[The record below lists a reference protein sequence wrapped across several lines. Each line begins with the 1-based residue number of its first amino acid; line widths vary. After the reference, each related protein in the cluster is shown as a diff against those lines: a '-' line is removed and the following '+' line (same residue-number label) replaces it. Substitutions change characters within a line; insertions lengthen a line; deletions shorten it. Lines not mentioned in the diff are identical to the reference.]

1 MKIGLIL
8 GKFMPLHN
16 GHLALVDFALQH
28 CDKLYVLVCA
38 NDEVEPIP
46 GNLRLQWVKD
56 TLLSYKRIEIF
67 YTNEKIPYTAE
78 SSRYISKLWS
88 EYLKT
93 KFPDV
98 SIFFSSEKYGD
109 YVAEY
114 LGIEHKIFD
123 PPRKSVPVSATMI
136 RDKPITYWEYLP
148 QPVKPYFV
156 KKVCICGTESTG
168 KSTLTQRLAT
178 YFQTTFVREMAREIP
193 KKSEDYTLA
202 DLQELAKLHANEINR
217 QIPLANKILICD
229 TGLDTTK
236 IYSTYFF
243 DTIPVFEKWVE
254 DANQFDL
261 FLFLTN
267 DVNYIDD
274 GTRLPSTKRDQLH
287 TLQFNYFRKKSI
299 NLEIISGNWDER
311 MIASIKKIKEHL
323 FDKF

>member
-1 MKIGLIL
+1 
-8 GKFMPLHN
+8 MPLHN

-56 TLLSYKRIEIF
+56 TLLSNKRIEIF
-67 YTNEKIPYTAE
+67 YTDEKIPYTAE

-93 KFPDV
+93 KFPDI

-123 PPRKSVPVSATMI
+123 PPRKAVPVSASMI

-148 QPVKPYFV
+148 QPVRPYFV

-178 YFQTTFVREMAREIP
+178 YFQTAFVREMARDIP
-193 KKSEDYTLA
+193 KKSEDYTLV
-202 DLQELAKLHANEINR
+202 DLQKLAQLHANEINR
-217 QIPLANKILICD
+217 RIPLANKILLCD

-236 IYSTYFF
+236 VYANYFF
-243 DTIPVFEKWVE
+243 NTLPVFDEWIEKS
-254 DANQFDL
+254 NQFDL
-261 FLFLTN
+261 YLFLSN

-274 GTRLPSTKRDQLH
+274 GTRLPPVKRDELNELQL
-287 TLQFNYFRKKSI
+287 NYFKKKSI
-299 NLEIISGNWDER
+299 DFEIVSGNWDER
-311 MIASIKKIKEHL
+311 WDTSIEHIKKYIFNKY
-323 FDKF
+323 